1 MLKLIGNKF
10 IEVNEREE
18 RICDII
24 KRVMNK
30 LGIKFKKE
38 NENGEQC
45 KETRSRKVNRKN

>member
-18 RICDII
+18 RIGDII
-24 KRVMNK
+24 KRVMTK

-38 NENGEQC
+38 NENGKQC